1 MATLAFDTHKAVKA
15 PREAGFDDVRAEAV
29 AAQMSAATG
38 ENLVT
43 KDDLGKAIEKLEWR
57 IAAKVYAAV
66 VVGVGSIKA
75 LDFLVGRSSFSSRIG
90 EACTSPVLAGYPH
103 ATPPRPHNATV
114 SA

>member
-1 MATLAFDTHKAVKA
+1 MTVEPRESSWPRSLSIRTKPSRP

-29 AAQMSAATG
+29 TAQISAATG

-43 KDDLGKAIEKLEWR
+43 KDDLENAIEKLELR

-75 LDFLVGRSSFSSRIG
+75 LDFLVG
-90 EACTSPVLAGYPH
+90 
-103 ATPPRPHNATV
+103 
-114 SA
+114 